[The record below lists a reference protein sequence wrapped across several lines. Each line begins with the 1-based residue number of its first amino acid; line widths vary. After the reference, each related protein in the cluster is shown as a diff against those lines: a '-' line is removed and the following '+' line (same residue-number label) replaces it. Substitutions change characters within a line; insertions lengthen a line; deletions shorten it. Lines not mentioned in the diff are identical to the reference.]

1 MDIRLHR
8 NVVLFWFIVW
18 FILGAWQ
25 IASRVSLPI
34 TRAFIPENLVV
45 RPGLYEQALSHAVH
59 HPPHAKR
66 VSPGVTDF
74 LVFIPLGIE
83 CSRR

>member
-1 MDIRLHR
+1 MD
-8 NVVLFWFIVW
+8 FILVY
-18 FILGAWQ
+18 LGAWQ

-34 TRAFIPENLVV
+34 PPAFIPENLVV

-66 VSPGVTDF
+66 VSLGVTDF
-74 LVFIPLGIE
+74 PVFIPLGE
-83 CSRR
+83 YSRR